1 MVKTIDP
8 KELLTPAGEII
19 KDISEVGIDSFLN
32 DGILKDIPLVNSVFA
47 FYHMGKSIYA
57 HHMFRQLIA
66 FLKEVDA
73 GSIPEAKRIEHAAQM
88 EQNPEKA
95 QKELY
100 LVLDTIDRSNEEEKA
115 SCFGKLYRAFVMAE
129 IGWGQFTELTEV
141 LTRMFIHDLPIL
153 RQLKT
158 GPIVNEDNG
167 MYQCQRLQAIGLCTP
182 PVTNVANGTLMMDHE
197 YRITYLGCLM
207 LEILDQ

>member
-1 MVKTIDP
+1 MDKIIDP
-8 KELLTPAGEII
+8 KELLIPAGEII
-19 KDISEVGIDSFLN
+19 YDISEVGIDSFLN
-32 DGILKDIPLVNSVFA
+32 DGVLKDLPVVNSIFS

-57 HHMFRQLIA
+57 HHICRQLIA

-88 EQNPEKA
+88 DQNPKKA
-95 QKELY
+95 QKELH

-115 SCFGKLYRAFVMAE
+115 GYFGKLYRAFVMAE

-141 LTRMFIHDLPIL
+141 LTRMFIQDMPIL
-153 RQLKT
+153 RQLKA
-158 GPIVNEDNG
+158 GPIVNEGNG
-167 MYQCQRLQAIGLCTP
+167 MYQCQRLQGIGLCTP
-182 PVTNVANGTLMMDHE
+182 PVTSVANGTLMMEHE
-197 YRITYLGCLM
+197 YHITSLGCLM